1 MALNYILP
9 IWTLLYFEFLLTI
22 SEICVLSAASC
33 ACGADAGGVRGGG
46 TQLRESG
53 MQSMGYKSGGHLE

>member
-1 MALNYILP
+1 M
-9 IWTLLYFEFLLTI
+9 YFEFLLTI

-46 TQLRESG
+46 GTQLRESG
-53 MQSMGYKSGGHLE
+53 MQSTGYKSGGHLE